1 MAWLENSNAKKTLIW
16 YILFSMTQILNTILA
31 MVKTHGPL
39 SMFIGG
45 IVEQVIVPIP
55 SPIITMSGGAFLITN
70 QLPFLQTLWQVIT
83 RVSLPYS
90 TGALIGTSMVFF
102 IAYFGGRPFIDNFGK
117 YIGISWKLIEKVR
130 SDFQKTIAD
139 ELFIFTAVIIPVV
152 PVSLISA
159 FSGGFRFKPTKFFPI
174 MFLALIIR
182 SIILG
187 FIGFNLGEAFTDIAH
202 GLDKVESVLTVV
214 GASLILGFLYYKRE
228 KWLKKNS

>member
-1 MAWLENSNAKKTLIW
+1 
-16 YILFSMTQILNTILA
+16 MTQILNTILA

-45 IVEQVIVPIP
+45 IVEQIIVPIP
-55 SPIITMSGGAFLITN
+55 SPIITMSGGVFLISKQGN
-70 QLPFLQTLWQVIT
+70 FLNILWQIIT

-90 TGALIGTSMVFF
+90 VGAVIGTGLVFF
-102 IAYFGGRPFIDNFGK
+102 IAYFGGRPLIDKFGK

-130 SDFQKTIAD
+130 SDFQKTITD
-139 ELFIFTAVIIPVV
+139 ELFILIAVIIPVV

-174 MFLALIIR
+174 MFLALIVR

-187 FIGFNLGEAFTDIAH
+187 FIGFQMGEAFTSLAH
-202 GLDKVESVLTVV
+202 GLDKIESILTVI
-214 GASLILGFLYYKRE
+214 GAGLILGFLYLKRE